1 MRHSLSTAD
10 IIIFHQKAIIFIL
23 SGNKD
28 KNYILKCNL
37 RFLTVIEFLKVLISV
52 IAILMMSAKLPTPG
66 LLRITVFWNKDYTFI
81 LQFYDIIK
89 NYHVTRIILFTWS
102 CDQSLVTSISTI
114 GIIRITDLWVLVWVW
129 FW

>member
-37 RFLTVIEFLKVLISV
+37 RFLTVIEF
-52 IAILMMSAKLPTPG
+52 
-66 LLRITVFWNKDYTFI
+66 
-81 LQFYDIIK
+81 
-89 NYHVTRIILFTWS
+89 
-102 CDQSLVTSISTI
+102 
-114 GIIRITDLWVLVWVW
+114 
-129 FW
+129 